1 MLNNYSNYSCGK
13 MNVSTKI
20 TQNKQNWKKQKM
32 NIKVLQFKYSGISFF
47 CLSALLNNKNL
58 LMMWTRKKHGK
69 KKTLWFNSAK
79 QTNSTSVGKQK
90 GGKTKNTAQTRS
102 SEEKSIMGEFPEKN
116 EVHLSHRWHAMWER
130 QKEMGRVR
138 EMQTDTGRYIG
149 RDVRD
154 VGGKRK
160 NSGEEER

>member
-32 NIKVLQFKYSGISFF
+32 NIKVLQFNYSGISFF
-47 CLSALLNNKNL
+47 ASLCDKNL

-69 KKTLWFNSAK
+69 KKTLCFNSTK

-90 GGKTKNTAQTRS
+90 GGKTKNTALTQS